1 MVSAILVLADGS
13 VFKGK
18 SIGVDGFAV
27 GEVVFNT
34 ALTAYQ
40 EAITDPTYVNK
51 LIAFTY
57 PHIGNVGINAEDNE
71 SDKIQ
76 AQGIIIRD
84 LSLIPSSFRSEQS
97 LDAFLKQ
104 HNTVAIADVDTRRL
118 TQIIRDKGI
127 QAAVIY
133 AGKDAENKVD
143 EALAKAKEFSST
155 TGQDL
160 VADVSTKES
169 YSWTEGVWRLGKGF
183 TQVENPSHH
192 VVVYD
197 LGVKRNVLRTLAS
210 LGCRLTVVPAQ
221 TSAEEV
227 LSLQPD
233 GVFLS
238 NGPGDA
244 KALPYVVDAV
254 KQLLEQDIPLFGLC
268 LGHQVLALAA
278 GANTQRLVAG
288 HYGNN
293 HPVKNLA
300 DDSVMITAQAHDFVV
315 AEDSINESIEVTHK
329 ALFDGTIQGI
339 KIKGKKAFSI
349 QAYPELSSIP
359 NEVAPLYSDFIA
371 LMQA

>member
-13 VFKGK
+13 VFKGR
-18 SIGVDGFAV
+18 SIGAEGFAV

-40 EAITDPTYVNK
+40 EAITDPSYSNK

-57 PHIGNVGINAEDNE
+57 PHIGNAGINAEDSE
-71 SDKIQ
+71 SDK
-76 AQGIIIRD
+76 AQVQGVIVRD
-84 LSLIPSSFRSEQS
+84 LSLIPSNFRSQQS

-104 HNTVAIADVDTRRL
+104 QSTVAIAEVDTRRL
-118 TQIIRDKGI
+118 TKLVREKGI

-133 AGKDAENKVD
+133 AGEDAESKIE
-143 EALAKAKEFSST
+143 EAVAKAKALPSAKNV
-155 TGQDL
+155 DL
-160 VADVSTKES
+160 VAGVSSKES

-183 TQVENPSHH
+183 TQVENQPHH

-221 TSAEEV
+221 TSADEV
-227 LSLQPD
+227 LALKPD

-244 KALPYVVDAV
+244 TALTYIVSAV
-254 KQLLEQDIPLFGLC
+254 KQLLEKDIPLFGLC

-278 GANTQRLVAG
+278 GATTQQLTAG

-293 HPVKNLA
+293 YPVQNVA
-300 DDSVMITAQAHDFVV
+300 DKSVMITTQAHDFVV
-315 AEDSINESIEVTHK
+315 DESSINESIEVTHK

-359 NEVAPLYSDFIA
+359 QEVAPLYSDFIA